1 MSNRRSPWLTL
12 VSLLVYAFLYAPIA
26 VLMVY
31 AFNSSRTNIV
41 FEGLVNQGPC
51 GPFYWFC
58 RLSNN
63 HEVLSAARNT
73 LTIALTSTLAS
84 TIIGTMAALALQR
97 YHFPAKTFSEVSLYI
112 PIVIPE
118 IVMGIGILVLFGALF
133 RWLNPL
139 LEPIF
144 RQLNSTTLTW
154 LANALNRTVVEW
166 TNTIVFA
173 ALNDLLGWSL
183 HWSPLVLRLEPLTLG
198 LGTVIV
204 SHIAFS
210 IPFVTL
216 VVRARL
222 HGFDKAVEE
231 AAMDLGANEWITF
244 WRVTLPMIMPGVLSG
259 ALLAF
264 TLSLDDF
271 VITFFTNGP
280 GSTTLPIYI
289 YGLLRRIITP
299 EVNALSTVWIFIVFA
314 ALLLTQRLQ
323 NREA

>member
-1 MSNRRSPWLTL
+1 MSNRRAPWLVL
-12 VSLLVYAFLYAPIA
+12 VSLLVYVFLYAPIV
-26 VLMVY
+26 VLIVF
-31 AFNSSRTNIV
+31 AFNSSRTNV
-41 FEGLVNQGPC
+41 LFEGVVNQGPC

-58 RLSNN
+58 VLFKNR
-63 HEVLSAARNT
+63 EVLSAAQNT
-73 LTIALTSTLAS
+73 MMIALASTVAS

-97 YHFPAKTFSEVSLYI
+97 YAFPAKAFSEVSLYI

-118 IVMGIGILVLFGALF
+118 IVMGIGILVLFSAIF
-133 RWLNPL
+133 RWVN
-139 LEPIF
+139 
-144 RQLNSTTLTW
+144 
-154 LANALNRTVVEW
+154 
-166 TNTIVFA
+166 
-173 ALNDLLGWSL
+173 G
-183 HWSPLVLRLEPLTLG
+183 TLG
-198 LGTVIV
+198 LAGDQRLGLGLWTVIV

-244 WRVTLPMIMPGVLSG
+244 RRVTLPLIAPGVLSG

-280 GSTTLPIYI
+280 GSTTLPIYV

-299 EVNALSTVWIFIVFA
+299 EVNALSTVWILTILI
-314 ALLLTQRLQ
+314 ALLISQRIES
-323 NREA
+323 RST

>member
-1 MSNRRSPWLTL
+1 
-12 VSLLVYAFLYAPIA
+12 V
-26 VLMVY
+26 
-31 AFNSSRTNIV
+31 V
-41 FEGLVNQGPC
+41 FEGIVNQGPC

-58 RLSNN
+58 GLSRNRQ
-63 HEVLSAARNT
+63 VLSAAQNT
-73 LTIALTSTLAS
+73 LTIAAISTVSA
-84 TIIGTMAALALQR
+84 TVIGTMAALALQR
-97 YHFPAKTFSEVSLYI
+97 YHFPLKSFSEVSLYI

-118 IVMGIGILVLFGALF
+118 IVMGIGILVMFSTIF
-133 RWLNPL
+133 RWLNTSL
-139 LEPIF
+139 G
-144 RQLNSTTLTW
+144 
-154 LANALNRTVVEW
+154 LAGDA
-166 TNTIVFA
+166 
-173 ALNDLLGWSL
+173 
-183 HWSPLVLRLEPLTLG
+183 RLSMG

-231 AAMDLGANEWITF
+231 AAADLGANEWATF
-244 WRVTLPMIMPGVLSG
+244 WRVTLPLIAPGVLAG
-259 ALLAF
+259 GLLAF

-299 EVNALSTVWIFIVFA
+299 EVNALSTVWILTVLV
-314 ALLLTQRLQ
+314 ALLISQRLQ
-323 NREA
+323 AREA